1 MKKDFLFF
9 LFIFVA
15 FYSNATIRTVNNS
28 SGAAGQYTDLQV
40 AIDASAANDTIYVHA
55 SATAYP
61 VVTVVRP
68 IVIFGEGSL
77 PDQQNQFRTVINGVN
92 LSFSSNYST
101 SSSGSK
107 IYGCRILQL
116 NFTGG
121 NLGCNCPTSGYSTAV
136 YGVSNV
142 NVERCDIRNLN
153 IGALWSLPNATVA
166 YGVHENVTFINNI
179 IYRIDSGIMRS
190 CLFAN
195 NIIRDSGIIDACGC
209 VNSENNVFVNNTVVG
224 TIFTVAGAQVLNNHF
239 ETYTAHFGNVNF
251 QAPQSFLV
259 NNVFKT
265 GIPDYSGYTVT
276 NCLFNAGAMSISA
289 VYNEDGSTG
298 QVWASSYSDLGPF
311 PNFHLIT
318 GALGDNFGTDGTDVG
333 IYGGAFPWVDYLSS
347 NLDERF
353 RYYAPPRQL
362 PVLQHLSVSTPIV
375 SPSGQLNIQIKAK
388 SQN

>member
-61 VVTVVRP
+61 MVTVVRP
-68 IVIFGEGSL
+68 ILIFGEGSL
-77 PDQQNQFRTVINGVN
+77 PEQQNQFRTILNGIN
-92 LSFSSNYST
+92 LSFSSDYST

-298 QVWASSYSDLGPF
+298 QVWASS
-311 PNFHLIT
+311 
-318 GALGDNFGTDGTDVG
+318 
-333 IYGGAFPWVDYLSS
+333 
-347 NLDERF
+347 
-353 RYYAPPRQL
+353 
-362 PVLQHLSVSTPIV
+362 
-375 SPSGQLNIQIKAK
+375 
-388 SQN
+388 

>member
-55 SATAYP
+55 SVTAYP
-61 VVTVVRP
+61 EVTVVRP

-92 LSFSSNYST
+92 LSFSSDYST
-101 SSSGSK
+101 SASGSK

-116 NFTGG
+116 NFKEG
-121 NLGCNCPTSGYSTAV
+121 NVGCNCPTSSFSNAA

-153 IGALWSLPNATVA
+153 IGNLGTLTSNIP

-179 IYRIDSGIMRS
+179 IYRIDSGIMRG

-195 NIIRDSGIIDACGC
+195 NIIRDSGITDACGC
-209 VNSENNVFVNNTVVG
+209 VSSENNVFVNNTVVG

-265 GIPDYSGYTVT
+265 DIMNNGGYTVT
-276 NCLFNAGAMSISA
+276 NCLFNAGAMSISSIYDA
-289 VYNEDGSTG
+289 SYGTE
-298 QVWASSYSDLGPF
+298 QVWNSSYSDLGPF
-311 PNFHLIT
+311 PNFHLTPGTMGI
-318 GALGDNFGTDGTDVG
+318 NFGTDGTDVG
-333 IYGGAFPWVDYLSS
+333 IYGGAFPWVDYTSS
-347 NLDERF
+347 NLDERY
-353 RYYAPPRQL
+353 RYYAPPKQL

-388 SQN
+388 SQD

>member
-1 MKKDFLFF
+1 MKKNLSFF

-15 FYSNATIRTVNNS
+15 LYANATIRTVNNS

-77 PDQQNQFRTVINGVN
+77 PDQQNQFRTILDGVN
-92 LSFSSNYST
+92 LNYSINGET
-101 SSSGSK
+101 NASGSK

-116 NFTGG
+116 NFGVSS
-121 NLGCNCPTSGYSTAV
+121 NFCNCPTSAYSTGL

-142 NVERCDIRNLN
+142 NIERCDIRHLY
-153 IGALWSLPNATVA
+153 IGFLGS
-166 YGVHENVTFINNI
+166 GIQHGIHENVTFINNI
-179 IYRIDSGIMRS
+179 IYRIDSGIVRG

-195 NIIRDSGIIDACGC
+195 NIIRDCGMIDACGC

-251 QAPQSFLV
+251 LAPQSFLV

-265 GIPDYSGYTVT
+265 DIMNNGGFTVT
-276 NCLFNAGAMSISA
+276 NCLFNAGAMSISTIYDA
-289 VYNEDGSTG
+289 SNGTE
-298 QVWASSYSDLGPF
+298 QVWNSSYSDLGPF
-311 PNFHLIT
+311 PNFHLTPGTMGI
-318 GALGDNFGTDGTDVG
+318 NFGTDGTDVG
-333 IYGGAFPWVDYLSS
+333 IYGGAFPWVDYVSS

-353 RYYAPPRQL
+353 RYYAPPKQL

-388 SQN
+388 SQE

>member
-1 MKKDFLFF
+1 MKKDILFF
-9 LFIFVA
+9 LFFVVV
-15 FYSNATIRTVNNS
+15 FYANATIRTVNNS

-40 AIDASAANDTIYVHA
+40 AIDASVANDTIYVHA
-55 SATAYP
+55 SPTAYP

-77 PDQQNQFRTVINGVN
+77 PDQQNQFRTILNGVN
-92 LSFSSNYST
+92 LSFSSSYGT
-101 SSSGSK
+101 SASGSK

-153 IGALWSLPNATVA
+153 IGSLWSIPGSAVA
-166 YGVHENVTFINNI
+166 YGVHENVIFINNI
-179 IYRIDSGIMRS
+179 IYRIDSGVMRG

-195 NIIRDSGIIDACGC
+195 NIIRDSGITDACGC

-239 ETYTAHFGNVNF
+239 ETYTAHFGEINF

-259 NNVFKT
+259 NNVFRT
-265 GIPDYSGYTVT
+265 SIPNYSGYTVT
-276 NCLFNAGAMSISA
+276 NCLFNAGAMS
-289 VYNEDGSTG
+289 NSTIFDASNG
-298 QVWASSYSDLGPF
+298 TEQVWSSSYSDIGPF
-311 PNFHLIT
+311 PNFHLT
-318 GALGDNFGTDGTDVG
+318 PGASGVNFGTDGTDVG
-333 IYGGAFPWVDYLSS
+333 IYGGAFPWVDYVSS

-353 RYYAPPRQL
+353 RYYAPPKQL